1 MTSETD
7 DPKQDGRLIIWDLP
21 LRLFHWGL
29 AAAVII
35 SVVSVNMGR
44 MDIHERS
51 GLTVLALVVFRII
64 WGFAGGHHAR
74 FANFVRSPVAVIS
87 WLRATRDTDAPR
99 PAGHSPLAALS
110 VIALLLV
117 TGYLA
122 MTGMFS
128 TDGILF
134 DGPLAH
140 MAPVSPYLM
149 AKIHHYG
156 KPALI
161 LLVLLHLA
169 AILVYKFAKKT
180 GLTKAMVT
188 GRAAEAP
195 GKVLGADGGI
205 SRNRL
210 AAGMALMAG
219 LQLAAHALPLLRP
232 AW

>member
-7 DPKQDGRLIIWDLP
+7 DPKQDGRLIVWDLP

-51 GLTVLALVVFRII
+51 GLTVLALVAFRII

-74 FANFVRSPVAVIS
+74 FVNFVRSPVAVIG
-87 WLRATRDTDAPR
+87 WLCAPRAADARR

-110 VIALLLV
+110 VIALLAV

-122 MTGMFS
+122 ATGMFS

-156 KPALI
+156 KPVLI

-169 AILVYKFAKKT
+169 AILVYKFAKKI

-188 GRAAEAP
+188 GRATEARARSQAP
-195 GKVLGADGGI
+195 MGA
-205 SRNRL
+205 S
-210 AAGMALMAG
+210 AAIG
-219 LQLAAHALPLLRP
+219 LRP
-232 AW
+232 GWR

>member
-1 MTSETD
+1 MTPETD
-7 DPKQDGRLIIWDLP
+7 DPKQDGRLIVWDLP

-51 GLTVLALVVFRII
+51 GLTVLALVAFRII

-74 FANFVRSPVAVIS
+74 FVNFVRSPVAVIG
-87 WLRATRDTDAPR
+87 WLRAPRAADARR

-110 VIALLLV
+110 VIGLLAV

-122 MTGMFS
+122 ATGMFS

-156 KPALI
+156 KPVLI

-188 GRAAEAP
+188 GRATEAP
-195 GKVLGADGGI
+195 GNISGADGGI
-205 SRNRL
+205 SCNRL
-210 AAGMALMAG
+210 AAGMALMAV

-232 AW
+232 VW